1 MPDFLPVSRED
12 MERRGIEQLDFV
24 LVTGDAYVDHPSFGT
39 AIIGRV
45 LEDAGFTV
53 GIISQPD
60 WRSAKDFLRLG
71 LPRYAFLCNSGNIDS
86 MVNHYTA
93 AKKRRSQ
100 DAYTPGGAAGKR
112 PDRAV
117 IVYSGRIREAAP
129 GVPLLIGGIEASLRR
144 FAHYD
149 YWDDAVRRSI
159 LVDSGADLLMYGM
172 GELSVVEIARRLAAG
187 EPISSI
193 TDVRGT
199 CVMVDSPEGDGILL
213 PDFETLRRNK
223 KAYASATA
231 TQYREQD
238 AVRGRP
244 LYQQHGLRFVKQNPP
259 MRPLTTEEFDH
270 VYELPY
276 CNAPHPSYDALGGVP
291 AIAEVEFSIIHN
303 RGCVGACNFCALTLH
318 QSRTVTSRSK
328 QSILRE
334 ARRLTQS
341 PRFKGYIHD
350 IGGPTANFRHPACQ
364 KQLACGACPDRRCLA
379 PDPCPNLEVDH
390 TEYLDI
396 LREVRALPG
405 VKKVFV
411 RSGLRFDYMLLDK
424 DPSFFEELVKYH
436 VSGQLKVAP
445 EHISDNVLRC
455 MGKPSQAV
463 FDAFCEQYAAL
474 NRKWGLK
481 QYLVPYLM
489 SSHPGSRLEDA
500 VALACYL
507 KSHRLHPEQVQ
518 DFYPTP
524 GTISTAMYYTGIDP
538 VSGKPVY
545 VARSPEEK
553 AQQRAL
559 LQFFRPQNYEKVRAA
574 LLAAGRPDLIGS
586 GPECLV
592 PAAPGG
598 QRPAAGKPASRSK
611 KTELR
616 AQRNASRPPKHG
628 GRPTPRKP

>member
-1 MPDFLPVSRED
+1 MPDFLPISRED
-12 MERRGIEQLDFV
+12 MARRGIEQLDFV

-53 GIISQPD
+53 GIIAQPN
-60 WRSAKDFLRLG
+60 WRSTEDFLRLG

-93 AKKRRSQ
+93 AKKRRSE

-117 IVYSGRIREAAP
+117 IVYSNRIREAAP

-159 LVDSGADLLMYGM
+159 LVDSGADLLLYGM
-172 GELSVVEIARRLAAG
+172 GELSVVEIARRMAAG
-187 EPISSI
+187 ESIDAI

-199 CVMVDSPEGDGILL
+199 CVMVDSPAGDGILL
-213 PDFETLRRNK
+213 PDFETLRHNK

-244 LYQQHGLRFVKQNPP
+244 LYQQHGARFVRQNPP
-259 MRPLTTEEFDH
+259 MRPLTTKEFDH

-276 CNAPHPSYDALGGVP
+276 CNAPHPSYEAAGGVP

-303 RGCVGACNFCALTLH
+303 RGCFGACNFFALTLH
-318 QSRTVTSRSK
+318 QSRTVTCRSRA
-328 QSILRE
+328 SIVKE
-334 ARRLTQS
+334 ARRLTES
-341 PRFKGYIHD
+341 PHFKGYIHD
-350 IGGPTANFRHPACQ
+350 IGGPTANFRRPACQ
-364 KQLACGACPDRRCLA
+364 KQLTVGACPDRRCLA
-379 PDPCPNLEVDH
+379 PDPCPHLEVDH

-424 DPSFFEELVKYH
+424 NPSFFRELVEHH

-463 FDAFCEQYAAL
+463 FDAFCDQYHAL
-474 NRKWGLK
+474 NRRAGK
-481 QYLVPYLM
+481 QLYLVPYLM

-507 KSHRLHPEQVQ
+507 KRNRLHPEQVQ

-538 VSGKPVY
+538 VSGQPVY

-559 LQFFRPQNYEKVRAA
+559 LQFFRPQNHDRVRAA
-574 LLAAGRPDLIGS
+574 LIAAGRRDLIGT
-586 GPECLV
+586 GPDCLV
-592 PAAPGG
+592 PPGAST
-598 QRPAAGKPASRSK
+598 RREPAKPQPK
-611 KTELR
+611 KTDRREQR
-616 AQRNASRPPKHG
+616 AASRPPKHG
-628 GRPTPRKP
+628 GRPDWKRK

>member
-1 MPDFLPVSRED
+1 
-12 MERRGIEQLDFV
+12 
-24 LVTGDAYVDHPSFGT
+24 
-39 AIIGRV
+39 
-45 LEDAGFTV
+45 
-53 GIISQPD
+53 
-60 WRSAKDFLRLG
+60 
-71 LPRYAFLCNSGNIDS
+71 
-86 MVNHYTA
+86 
-93 AKKRRSQ
+93 
-100 DAYTPGGAAGKR
+100 
-112 PDRAV
+112 
-117 IVYSGRIREAAP
+117 
-129 GVPLLIGGIEASLRR
+129 
-144 FAHYD
+144 
-149 YWDDAVRRSI
+149 
-159 LVDSGADLLMYGM
+159 
-172 GELSVVEIARRLAAG
+172 
-187 EPISSI
+187 
-193 TDVRGT
+193 
-199 CVMVDSPEGDGILL
+199 
-213 PDFETLRRNK
+213 
-223 KAYASATA
+223 
-231 TQYREQD
+231 
-238 AVRGRP
+238 
-244 LYQQHGLRFVKQNPP
+244 

-303 RGCVGACNFCALTLH
+303 RGCFGACNFCALTLH

-500 VALACYL
+500 VALARYL

-598 QRPAAGKPASRSK
+598 QRPAAGKPAPRSK

-628 GRPTPRKP
+628 GRPAPKKP